1 MVTLMVTLKVLVVT
15 MALTDIQIR
24 NSKAKDKQYKLSAGL
39 GLYLIITPKGGKW
52 WRVRYRFGGKQKELS
67 VGTYPDITLKA
78 ATIKRDGIRT
88 MVLDG
93 IDPAIE
99 RKADK
104 LADVSGETFG
114 EIALEWHK
122 KHSPTWS
129 KSYAERTLGRMN
141 ANLIRWIGDEY
152 INSIT
157 PQSLLAV
164 LRRTESRGTL
174 YTAHKLRQI
183 TSQIYRYAIAIGKA
197 TNNPAD
203 ALIGALPPAKTK
215 HYATLVE
222 PRAVGKL
229 MRDINSYKGTHV
241 VCSALKFAPYV
252 MSRPANIAQARWE
265 HFDLDNAEW
274 RTPVENMKGNQQHI
288 VPLSKQAMAILK
300 DIHSLTGSGEYV
312 FPSNRSDKKP
322 MSIDTLRAA
331 LRRMG
336 YGKGEIT
343 THGFRGMASTM
354 LNEQGFNS
362 DWIEKQLAHVEGNSV
377 RAAYNHAQH
386 AIQRRGML
394 QSWADYLDGLA
405 SGADVVAINRADNQ

>member
-1 MVTLMVTLKVLVVT
+1 MVTIKGVVVT

-24 NSKAKDKQYKLSAGL
+24 NAQPQEKQYKLAAGL
-39 GLYLIITPKGGKW
+39 GLYLIIAPNGGKW

-67 VGTYPDITLKA
+67 VGTYPDVTLKA
-78 ATIKRDGIRT
+78 ATIKRDEIRAQ
-88 MVLDG
+88 VFDG
-93 IDPAIE
+93 VDPAIE
-99 RKADK
+99 RKTEKAVNA
-104 LADVSGETFG
+104 LGETFG

-122 KHSPTWS
+122 KHSPSWS
-129 KSYAERTLGRMN
+129 KSYAERTFGRIN
-141 ANLIRWIGDEY
+141 ANLIRWLGDEP
-152 INSIT
+152 INTIT
-157 PQSLLAV
+157 PQGLLAV

-197 TNNPAD
+197 TSNPAD

-215 HYATLVE
+215 HYATLTD

-229 MRDINSYKGTHV
+229 MRDINSYKGTYV
-241 VCSALKFAPYV
+241 VCCALRLAPYV
-252 MSRPANIAQARWE
+252 MSRPANIAQAKWE
-265 HFDLDNAEW
+265 HIDLDKAEW
-274 RTPVENMKGNQQHI
+274 RIPVENMKGDQQHI
-288 VPLSKQAMAILK
+288 VPLSKQALVILK
-300 DIHSLTGSGEYV
+300 GIHPLTGTGEYV

-322 MSIDTLRAA
+322 MSIDTLRSA
-331 LRRMG
+331 LRRLG

-354 LNEQGFNS
+354 LNEQGYNS

-386 AIQRRGML
+386 MPERKKMMQA
-394 QSWADYLDGLA
+394 WADYLDGLA
-405 SGADVVAINRADNQ
+405 GGADVVPLNRQGRNG

>member
-1 MVTLMVTLKVLVVT
+1 MVTIKGVVVT

-24 NSKAKDKQYKLSAGL
+24 NAQPQEKQYKLAAGL
-39 GLYLIITPKGGKW
+39 GLYLIIAPNGGKW

-67 VGTYPDITLKA
+67 VGTYPDVTLKA
-78 ATIKRDGIRT
+78 ATIKRDEIRAQ
-88 MVLDG
+88 VFDG
-93 IDPAIE
+93 VDPAIE
-99 RKADK
+99 RKTEKAINA
-104 LADVSGETFG
+104 LGETFG

-122 KHSPTWS
+122 KHSPSWS
-129 KSYAERTLGRMN
+129 KSYAERTFGRIN
-141 ANLIRWIGDEY
+141 ANLIRWLGDEP
-152 INSIT
+152 INTIT
-157 PQSLLAV
+157 PQGLLAV

-197 TNNPAD
+197 TSNPAD

-215 HYATLVE
+215 HYATLTD

-229 MRDINSYKGTHV
+229 MRDINSYKGTYV
-241 VCSALKFAPYV
+241 VCCALRLAPYV
-252 MSRPANIAQARWE
+252 MSRPANIAQAKWE
-265 HFDLDNAEW
+265 HIDLDKAEW
-274 RTPVENMKGNQQHI
+274 RIPVENMKGDQQHI
-288 VPLSKQAMAILK
+288 VPLSKQALVILK
-300 DIHSLTGSGEYV
+300 GIHPLTGTGEYV

-322 MSIDTLRAA
+322 MSIDTLRSA
-331 LRRMG
+331 LRRLG

-354 LNEQGFNS
+354 LNEQGYNS

-386 AIQRRGML
+386 MPERKKMMQA
-394 QSWADYLDGLA
+394 WADYLDGLA
-405 SGADVVAINRADNQ
+405 GGADIVSIHREGNNV